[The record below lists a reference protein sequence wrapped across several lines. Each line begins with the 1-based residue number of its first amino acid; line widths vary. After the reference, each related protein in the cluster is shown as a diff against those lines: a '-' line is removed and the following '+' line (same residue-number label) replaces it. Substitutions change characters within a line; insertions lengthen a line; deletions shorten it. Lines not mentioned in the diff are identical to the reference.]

1 MPEQN
6 KFFTFLETVVAPI
19 AGKVGAQR
27 HVGAIRDAFVTA
39 IPFIIV
45 GSFLLVIAFPP
56 FSEGA
61 TNIWATFARE
71 YRDEILHPF
80 NFTMGMMTLWV
91 VTGLG
96 YNLAKSYSNTIK
108 SPLLSGVLSLSTFL
122 MISAPVTDGKLEM
135 SYLGGAGIFT
145 ALLVGIFIPE
155 LMNFLK
161 KNNISFKLPAQ
172 VPEKVRE
179 SFDLFIPILIVIV
192 TIYPLNLFILNQTGF
207 IIPQAIM
214 ELFKPLVSASDTLP
228 ALLLISFIAQVLW
241 WAGVH
246 GSLITG
252 GIIAPFVLA
261 NLTANQEALA
271 NGVEGTQLPTIFAQP
286 LLDFFMMAGGSGA
299 TFALVLLLIR
309 SRAAH
314 LRAIG
319 KMAFIP
325 GIFNINEPVSFGT
338 PIVMNPV
345 YFIPWILIPQLC
357 GIFTW
362 CMFELELLHRI
373 IAIPPWTA
381 PTPLGAAWATNWS
394 VMAIVTVAVN
404 YVIAM
409 VIWYP
414 FMKMHEK
421 QLLEEE
427 AKMEAK
433 MKAQAVLQPVQA

>member
-1 MPEQN
+1 MSEQN
-6 KFFTFLETVVAPI
+6 KFFTFLENVVAPI

-56 FSEGA
+56 FGEGA
-61 TNIWATFARE
+61 TNFWATFARE

-80 NFTMGMMTLWV
+80 NFTMGIMTLWI

-96 YNLAKSYSNTIK
+96 YNLAKCYDKTIK

-122 MISAPVTDGKLEM
+122 MISAPVTEGKLDM
-135 SYLGGAGIFT
+135 AYMGGAGIFT

-155 LMNFLK
+155 LMHFLK
-161 KNNISFKLPAQ
+161 KNNIGFKLPAQ

-192 TIYPLNLFILNQTGF
+192 TIYPLNLFILDKTGF

-228 ALLLISFIAQVLW
+228 ALLFISFIAQVLW

-286 LLDFFMMAGGSGA
+286 MLDFFMMAGGSGA
-299 TFALVLLLIR
+299 TFALVLLFMR

-319 KMAFIP
+319 KMSFIP

-345 YFIPWILIPQLC
+345 YFIPWILVPQLC

-362 CMFELELLHRI
+362 CMFKLELMHRI
-373 IAIPPWTA
+373 VAIPPWTA
-381 PTPLGAAWATNWS
+381 PSPLGAAWATNWS

-404 YVIAM
+404 YAIAM
-409 VIWYP
+409 VVWYP

-421 QLLEEE
+421 QLLKEE
-427 AKMEAK
+427 AKMEAQAN
-433 MKAQAVLQPVQA
+433 AQAPQPAQA